1 MKKIVLLLGTLALG
15 LGSCKSF
22 LDEKPYDFL
31 TPANF
36 YQNEADAVAA
46 LNGVFST
53 LQAQA
58 YYQRT
63 TWLISELPGDAM
75 GTTATSGERFELF
88 NNTFTTTNSEVANW
102 WVNSYR
108 MINQANDVIGKVPAV
123 SMDQTRKNAIL
134 GNARFLRAM
143 AFFDLVRGYG
153 DIPLPLT
160 ATSGPDS
167 DVRPARAPLADV
179 YKQIIDDLKFAE
191 ANCLPENKITG
202 GEKGR
207 ASSGAA
213 ATLLGKAYLTRAST
227 KAAEPTDNQDALSA
241 FNRVINS
248 GLYSLLPTYSD
259 VFNPDKENGAE
270 HIFSVQFDLPPNT
283 GNITPRMHLPT
294 QLAGFGAFTVPNWLV
309 TSYATTDVRRTWNL
323 SNATNASGTTT
334 QSQYYYVKFRDPLRI
349 LNDSRCNW
357 LVTRYADV
365 LLLQSE
371 ALNNLNAGDATKYN
385 GINAVR
391 RRAGLANLPTT
402 ATSKDAFVDLLLQE
416 RAQELCAEGHRW
428 YDLLRTGRQK
438 QRQQTVYNRTVTD
451 QYLLLPI
458 PQSEILLNPNLTQNP
473 GYN

>member
-1 MKKIVLLLGTLALG
+1 MKKTLVLLGALALG

-22 LDEKPYDFL
+22 LEEKPYDFL

-46 LNGVFST
+46 LNGVFSA
-53 LQAQA
+53 LQPQA
-58 YYQRT
+58 YYGRT

-75 GTTATSGERFELF
+75 GTTSTSGERFELF

-102 WVNSYR
+102 WVNTYR
-108 MINQANDVIGKVPAV
+108 MLNRANDVIGKVPGV
-123 SMDQTRKNAIL
+123 SMDATRKNVIL

-143 AFFDLVRGYG
+143 GFFDLVRCFG
-153 DIPLPLT
+153 DVPLPLT

-167 DVRPARAPLADV
+167 DVRPARAPLAQV
-179 YKQIIDDLKFAE
+179 YTQIIEDLKFAE
-191 ANCLPENKITG
+191 ANCLAENKITA

-213 ATLLGKAYLTRAST
+213 ATLLGKVYLTRAST
-227 KAAEPTDNQDALSA
+227 AAAQPSDNQDALAA

-248 GLYSLLPTYSD
+248 GVYSLLPTYAD
-259 VFNPDKENGAE
+259 VFNPDKENGPE
-270 HIFSVQFDLPPNT
+270 HIFSVQFDLPPNV

-294 QLAGFGAFTVPNWLV
+294 QLAGFGSFTVPTWLV

-371 ALNNLNAGDATKYN
+371 ALNNLDANDNTKYN

-391 RRAGLANLPTT
+391 RRAGLAALPNT
-402 ATSKDAFVDLLLQE
+402 ATTKDAFVDLLLQE
-416 RAQELCAEGHRW
+416 RAWELCAEGHRW
-428 YDLLRTGRQK
+428 YDLIRMGRLK
-438 QRQQTVYNRTVTD
+438 QRQQAVYNRTVAD
-451 QYLLLPI
+451 QFLLFPI
-458 PQSEILLNPNLTQNP
+458 PQAEILLNPNLTQNT
-473 GYN
+473 GY

>member
-15 LGSCKSF
+15 MGGCKSF

-108 MINQANDVIGKVPAV
+108 LINRANDVIGKVPAV
-123 SMDQTRKNAIL
+123 NMDQTRKNAIL
-134 GNARFLRAM
+134 GNARFLRGM

-153 DIPLPLT
+153 AIPLPLT

-179 YKQIIDDLKFAE
+179 YKQIIEDLKFAE

-202 GEKGR
+202 SEKGR

-227 KAAEPTDNQDALSA
+227 KAAEPTDNQDALAA
-241 FNRVINS
+241 FNRVIGS
-248 GLYSLLPTYSD
+248 GLYSLISYAD
-259 VFNPDKENGAE
+259 VFNPDKENGPE

-309 TSYATTDVRRTWNL
+309 TSYATTDVRRAWNL
-323 SNATNASGTTT
+323 SNATNASGTNT
-334 QSQYYYVKFRDPLRI
+334 QQQYYYVKFRDPLRI

-402 ATSKDAFVDLLLQE
+402 ATTKDDFVDLLLQE

-458 PQSEILLNPNLTQNP
+458 PQSEILLNPNLVQNP

>member
-15 LGSCKSF
+15 LGGCKSF
-22 LDEKPYDFL
+22 LEEKPYDFL

-108 MINQANDVIGKVPAV
+108 MINRANDVIGKVPAV
-123 SMDQTRKNAIL
+123 NMDQTRKNAIL

-167 DVRPARAPLADV
+167 DVLPARAPLADV

-191 ANCLPENKITG
+191 ANCLPENKIPS

-227 KAAEPTDNQDALSA
+227 KAAEPTDNQDALAA

-248 GLYSLLPTYSD
+248 GLYSLLTSYAD
-259 VFNPDKENGAE
+259 VFNPDKENGPE

-371 ALNNLNAGDATKYN
+371 ALNNLNAGDNTKYN

-391 RRAGLANLPTT
+391 KRAGLANLPTT
-402 ATSKDAFVDLLLQE
+402 ATTKDAFVDLLLQE

>member
-15 LGSCKSF
+15 LGGCKSF

-108 MINQANDVIGKVPAV
+108 MINRANDVIGKVPSV

-227 KAAEPTDNQDALSA
+227 KAADRQPGCPSCLQP
-241 FNRVINS
+241 R
-248 GLYSLLPTYSD
+248 
-259 VFNPDKENGAE
+259 DK
-270 HIFSVQFDLPPNT
+270 
-283 GNITPRMHLPT
+283 
-294 QLAGFGAFTVPNWLV
+294 
-309 TSYATTDVRRTWNL
+309 
-323 SNATNASGTTT
+323 
-334 QSQYYYVKFRDPLRI
+334 
-349 LNDSRCNW
+349 
-357 LVTRYADV
+357 
-365 LLLQSE
+365 
-371 ALNNLNAGDATKYN
+371 
-385 GINAVR
+385 
-391 RRAGLANLPTT
+391 
-402 ATSKDAFVDLLLQE
+402 
-416 RAQELCAEGHRW
+416 
-428 YDLLRTGRQK
+428 
-438 QRQQTVYNRTVTD
+438 
-451 QYLLLPI
+451 
-458 PQSEILLNPNLTQNP
+458 
-473 GYN
+473 